1 MSQTIDTMCGL
12 GETPSSLLAAHTHLH
27 QRLLSR
33 TCNDYIVV
41 AAAERE
47 TAGLGETHS
56 GHGSNS
62 QSGAYHGAGAVL
74 HSRLAH
80 TGWKFPLFL
89 LTEKDERWLFD
100 VEVHISNISQV
111 LNSIAPL
118 NTWLI
123 NYILGAH
130 KTAA

>member
-1 MSQTIDTMCGL
+1 
-12 GETPSSLLAAHTHLH
+12 
-27 QRLLSR
+27 
-33 TCNDYIVV
+33 
-41 AAAERE
+41 
-47 TAGLGETHS
+47 
-56 GHGSNS
+56 
-62 QSGAYHGAGAVL
+62 
-74 HSRLAH
+74 
-80 TGWKFPLFL
+80 LFL

-118 NTWLI
+118 NTWLN

>member
-1 MSQTIDTMCGL
+1 
-12 GETPSSLLAAHTHLH
+12 
-27 QRLLSR
+27 
-33 TCNDYIVV
+33 
-41 AAAERE
+41 
-47 TAGLGETHS
+47 
-56 GHGSNS
+56 
-62 QSGAYHGAGAVL
+62 VL

-89 LTEKDERWLFD
+89 VTEKDERWLFD

-118 NTWLI
+118 NTWLN